1 MRRRKFVKGA
11 LNHCYQRMDDLGVLF
26 YTDADHL
33 VFFTQYCVMA
43 RKYGIRVLALCQMPD
58 HIHDSIIANRKT
70 DLEKFKQE
78 SLSWF
83 ARRRNERAGLKGP
96 VFECSF
102 GSVPKIG
109 DKRVR
114 SNLVYVGNN
123 PVERKLVKGAE
134 DYRWNYLAY
143 ARSSHPFSEK
153 LVLSKASSPLRKA
166 LREVKAQAD
175 ARRPLNYAMLRRF
188 FSKLEQKESLQLTD
202 FIISTY
208 NVIDY
213 AEAAR
218 YFGTFDEM
226 LIAMHATTGNEY
238 DLNEVFIGKS
248 DAHYGKMTGILLRE
262 GTIKG
267 IHGILSLSVDEKYRL
282 YRLLRQETLA
292 TSEQIAAFLHMPMI
306 RNGVQCT
313 GTKGRRR

>member
-1 MRRRKFVKGA
+1 MRRRIFIKGA
-11 LNHCYQRMDDLGVLF
+11 LNHCYQRMADRGVLF
-26 YTDADHL
+26 YTYSDHL

-58 HIHDSIIANRKT
+58 HIHDSVIAYNKK
-70 DLEKFKQE
+70 DLDKFKQD

-83 ARRRNERAGLKGP
+83 ALRRNAQSGVKGA

-109 DKRVR
+109 DKNVR

-123 PVERKLVKGAE
+123 PVERKLVMKAE

-143 ARSSHPFSEK
+143 ATSDHPFSDK
-153 LVLSKASSPLRKA
+153 LVIRNASWSLRKA
-166 LREVKAQAD
+166 VKEVKAQVA
-175 ARRPLNYAMLRRF
+175 AGMPMNYVMINRLFSPLDR
-188 FSKLEQKESLQLTD
+188 KERLQLTD

-213 AEAAR
+213 AKASK
-218 YFGTFDEM
+218 YFNTFDKM
-226 LIAMHATTGNEY
+226 LIAMHATTGSEY

-248 DAHYGKMTGILLRE
+248 DAHYNWMTTILLRE
-262 GTIKG
+262 GKVKD
-267 IHGILSLSVDEKYRL
+267 IHEILALSVDEKYEL
-282 YRLLRQETLA
+282 SLLLRRETQA
-292 TSEQIAAFLHMPMI
+292 TSEQIAAFLHMPLKTAGLT
-306 RNGVQCT
+306 REG
-313 GTKGRRR
+313 KKSKR